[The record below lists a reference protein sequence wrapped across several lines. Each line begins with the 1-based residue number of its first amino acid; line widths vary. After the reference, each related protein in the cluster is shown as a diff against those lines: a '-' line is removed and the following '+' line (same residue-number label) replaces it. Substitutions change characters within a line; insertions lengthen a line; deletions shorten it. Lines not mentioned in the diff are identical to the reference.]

1 MSQPSNSGKSGA
13 GVAAPALD
21 DVLGPAGSL
30 AMAPDVAVRI
40 EALAVPFVQRLVS
53 ARLESAGFRR
63 AIAAIDGLG
72 DREIQATT
80 AIARGFHDRPTG
92 TLRRVLADDAPL
104 SRNLRG
110 LRRIAERL
118 GTATVREDAQT
129 ADQGVGRELARAEP
143 RLRQLIDALES
154 DRHILERDNAAI
166 AQQELAL
173 WTEIQ
178 TLRQYAAL
186 AARLDA
192 LLDRQIDAIAEDDPA
207 HGRGLRDEAQY
218 AVRRRR
224 RDLLLQL
231 AVATQGYSALRVI
244 EQDNLEV
251 IWAIR
256 AATTTTV
263 SALRTALFAGRVLAH
278 RRRSAQAGRRRIQGA
293 WDEVLGAVDEVNAR
307 KRRALEEIAARPTGT
322 EVEIRDPAAE
332 G

>member
-1 MSQPSNSGKSGA
+1 
-13 GVAAPALD
+13 V
-21 DVLGPAGSL
+21 
-30 AMAPDVAVRI
+30 APDVAARI
-40 EALAVPFVQRLVS
+40 EALAVPFVERLVS
-53 ARLESAGFRR
+53 ARLGSSAFRR

-72 DREIQATT
+72 DREIHATT
-80 AIARGFHDRPTG
+80 AIARGFQDRLTG
-92 TLRRVLADDAPL
+92 TLRSVLADDAPL
-104 SRNLRG
+104 SRNLHS
-110 LRRIAERL
+110 LRQIAERL
-118 GTATVREDAQT
+118 GTADARGRAQP
-129 ADQGVGRELARAEP
+129 AEQAVERELARAEP
-143 RLRQLIDALES
+143 RLRRLVDALES
-154 DRHILERDNAAI
+154 DRQTLERDNAAI

-192 LLDRQIDAIAEDDPA
+192 LLDPQIDAIAEDDPA

-244 EQDNLEV
+244 EQDNLDV

-263 SALRTALFAGRVLAH
+263 SALRTAMFAGRALAD
-278 RRRSAQAGRRRIQGA
+278 RRRSGQAGGRRIEGA
-293 WDEVLGAVDEVNAR
+293 WDEVLGAVDEVDAR
-307 KRRALEEIAARPTGT
+307 KRRTLEEIAARPTATGAELT
-322 EVEIRDPAAE
+322 DPAAE

>member
-1 MSQPSNSGKSGA
+1 MSRLSGSEKGGA
-13 GVAAPALD
+13 GPAGPALD

-30 AMAPDVAVRI
+30 VVAPDVVARI
-40 EALAVPFVQRLVS
+40 EALAVPFVERLVS
-53 ARLESAGFRR
+53 ARLGSGAFRR

-80 AIARGFHDRPTG
+80 AIARGFQDRPAG
-92 TLRRVLADDAPL
+92 TLRNVLADDAPL
-104 SRNLRG
+104 SRNLRS
-110 LRRIAERL
+110 LRQIAERL
-118 GTATVREDAQT
+118 GTANAHRHAQP
-129 ADQGVGRELARAEP
+129 AEQEVERELARAEP
-143 RLRQLIDALES
+143 RLRHLVDALES
-154 DRHILERDNAAI
+154 DRQTLEGDNAAI

-192 LLDRQIDAIAEDDPA
+192 LLDRQIDAIADDDPA

-244 EQDNLEV
+244 EQDNLDV

-263 SALRTALFAGRVLAH
+263 TALRTALFTGRTLAD
-278 RRRSAQAGRRRIQGA
+278 RRRSEQAGGRRIEGA

-307 KRRALEEIAARPTGT
+307 KRRTLEEIAARPAATDA
-322 EVEIRDPAAE
+322 ELRDPVAE